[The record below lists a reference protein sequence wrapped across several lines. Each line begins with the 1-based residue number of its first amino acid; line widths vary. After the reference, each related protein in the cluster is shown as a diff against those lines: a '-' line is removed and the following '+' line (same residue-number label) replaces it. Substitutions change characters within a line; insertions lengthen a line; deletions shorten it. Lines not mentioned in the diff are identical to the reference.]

1 MPRPSTST
9 TTTTTTTTTTSTSSA
24 SLSAAPAPT
33 RRKSK
38 SPNLA
43 ANGTHSTTAAM
54 SRTASS
60 RSGGGST
67 AMSRTTSTSS
77 TGSSWGVQWLN
88 SVLNPPDDP
97 APAPTSS
104 SSTHPRRRGRRRDD
118 ASHSAAHKRATSPDP
133 DTAAGNQEGE
143 EGEQSTLVYVH
154 TVKPTDTLEGIAIT
168 YNTTRDALRRANGM
182 WAQDG
187 VGSRK
192 TLLLPVDSCGTKGAT
207 VSAPPPEAGDKVG
220 EEEEEGERRYKHHSY
235 VTIPHVGTVQIAR
248 LPRKKLSHFP
258 PRRRRSHR
266 SHTRGVSPGGDDY
279 SAHRELLAPADVF
292 RGMTAGV
299 GDLHPHTTHGGHGH
313 GGHTNEQTVTI
324 GPTFKTLSELAQ
336 DTAVGLENV
345 GSVVEGFVRR
355 WTVKASDFVGGD
367 LIELTQ
373 QLGFNEGGGQ
383 GMERSL
389 SGSGGGGG
397 GGSGGGSGRSTGG
410 GVERRVVRERL
421 PRREGERRK
430 VL

>member
-1 MPRPSTST
+1 
-9 TTTTTTTTTTSTSSA
+9 TTS
-24 SLSAAPAPT
+24 
-33 RRKSK
+33 
-38 SPNLA
+38 
-43 ANGTHSTTAAM
+43 
-54 SRTASS
+54 
-60 RSGGGST
+60 
-67 AMSRTTSTSS
+67 TSTSS

-97 APAPTSS
+97 APTSNATSRS
-104 SSTHPRRRGRRRDD
+104 STGTHPRRRGRRRDD
-118 ASHSAAHKRATSPDP
+118 PSTSTPNPQQHKRATSPDP
-133 DTAAGNQEGE
+133 DTAAAGNEQE
-143 EGEQSTLVYVH
+143 EQSTLVYVH

-168 YNTTRDALRRANGM
+168 YNTTRDGLRRANGM

-187 VGSRK
+187 VGTRK
-192 TLLLPVDSCGTKGAT
+192 TLLLPVDECGTKGIT
-207 VSAPPPEAGDKVG
+207 VPAPPQAEGGAAQAKEEGERTGAGTG
-220 EEEEEGERRYKHHSY
+220 TEEGERRYKHHSY
-235 VTIPHVGTVQIAR
+235 VTIPHVGTVEIAR

-266 SHTRGVSPGGDDY
+266 AHTHSVSPGRDDY
-279 SAHRELLAPADVF
+279 SAHRELLAPPDVF

-299 GDLHPHTTHGGHGH
+299 GDLHPHTTHSHGGH
-313 GGHTNEQTVTI
+313 GGHGGGHAGEQTVTI

-345 GSVVEGFVRR
+345 GSVMEGFVRR

-373 QLGFNEGGGQ
+373 RLGFDEGGGQ
-383 GMERSL
+383 GMERGL

-397 GGSGGGSGRSTGG
+397 GGSGRSMGG

-421 PRREGERRK
+421 PRREGER
-430 VL
+430 

>member
-1 MPRPSTST
+1 
-9 TTTTTTTTTTSTSSA
+9 
-24 SLSAAPAPT
+24 
-33 RRKSK
+33 
-38 SPNLA
+38 
-43 ANGTHSTTAAM
+43 M

-60 RSGGGST
+60 RSGVGSGNGST

-77 TGSSWGVQWLN
+77 TTSTWGVQWLT
-88 SVLNPPDDP
+88 SVLAPPDDP
-97 APAPTSS
+97 APAPSS

-118 ASHSAAHKRATSPDP
+118 APHPPQHKRATSPDP
-133 DTAAGNQEGE
+133 DTTPEEEGE
-143 EGEQSTLVYVH
+143 EQSTLVYVH
-154 TVKPTDTLEGIAIT
+154 PVKPTDTLEGIAIT
-168 YNTTRDALRRANGM
+168 YNTSRDALRRANGM

-192 TLLLPVDSCGTKGAT
+192 TLLLPVDECGTKGAT
-207 VSAPPPEAGDKVG
+207 VPAPPPTPQAEGQKGADGEGAREGEDGGDKQ
-220 EEEEEGERRYKHHSY
+220 RRYKHHSY

-258 PRRRRSHR
+258 PRRRRSHT
-266 SHTRGVSPGGDDY
+266 HTHTHTHSVSPPSDDP
-279 SAHRELLAPADVF
+279 PADVF

-299 GDLHPHTTHGGHGH
+299 GDLHPHTTHTHH
-313 GGHTNEQTVTI
+313 GGHSGGHTSEQTVTI

-373 QLGFNEGGGQ
+373 RLGFDEGGGQ
-383 GMERSL
+383 GMERSF
-389 SGSGGGGG
+389 SGGSGGGGG
-397 GGSGGGSGRSTGG
+397 GGGRAAGGGSGGG
-410 GVERRVVRERL
+410 TGVERRVVRERL